1 MASYKILLK
10 AIAAKEYEA
19 IASKVDRR
27 RVLWKIAALSV
38 DPRPAPAG
46 QLTEREDQH
55 RIHVAQHRVIYQI
68 DERQKRVT
76 VFRMS
81 TVNAKD
87 PPGSRPLQ
95 GLTHSDI
102 ATRFEHALANADGMV
117 GAHCIHELWMRG
129 EMSINI
135 ERALERLWARAAES
149 VPEWLPM
156 RYIEWLPAVY
166 EVALKFR
173 SVERGRSNIY
183 LVLLDYQ
190 DRDEHGVYVGMSR
203 YSPAQ
208 RFDQHKA
215 GIRAAGSVLKRGLE
229 VLTGPTLHLQY
240 IKRSEASRIEEELAR
255 ALASAGLLVKG
266 GH

>member
-1 MASYKILLK
+1 MTWKSELRYSELLEMD
-10 AIAAKEYEA
+10 AKT
-19 IASKVDRR
+19 S
-27 RVLWKIAALSV
+27 
-38 DPRPAPAG
+38 PA
-46 QLTEREDQH
+46 
-55 RIHVAQHRVIYQI
+55 
-68 DERQKRVT
+68 
-76 VFRMS
+76 
-81 TVNAKD
+81 
-87 PPGSRPLQ
+87 SRPLRALTQ
-95 GLTHSDI
+95 SDITNRLVEALAKADGLT
-102 ATRFEHALANADGMV
+102 

-129 EMSINI
+129 EMALNI
-135 ERALERLWARAAES
+135 ERALERLWARAAPS

-156 RYIEWLPAVY
+156 RYIEWLPSVY
-166 EVALKFR
+166 DTALEFR
-173 SVERGRSNIY
+173 ASGKGRSNIY

-190 DRDEHGVYVGMSR
+190 DREGAFGVYVGMSK

-240 IKRSEASRIEEELAR
+240 IKRSEASRIEEELAL

>member
-1 MASYKILLK
+1 MD
-10 AIAAKEYEA
+10 AKT
-19 IASKVDRR
+19 S
-27 RVLWKIAALSV
+27 
-38 DPRPAPAG
+38 PA
-46 QLTEREDQH
+46 
-55 RIHVAQHRVIYQI
+55 
-68 DERQKRVT
+68 
-76 VFRMS
+76 
-81 TVNAKD
+81 
-87 PPGSRPLQ
+87 SRPLRA
-95 GLTHSDI
+95 LTQADI
-102 ATRFEHALANADGMV
+102 TSRLVEALAKADGLA

-129 EMSINI
+129 EMALNI
-135 ERALERLWARAAES
+135 ERALERLWARAAPS

-156 RYIEWLPAVY
+156 RYVEWLPSLY
-166 EVALKFR
+166 DIALEFR
-173 SVERGRSNIY
+173 ASGKGKSNIY

-190 DRDEHGVYVGMSR
+190 DREGAYGVYVGMSK

-240 IKRSEASRIEEELAR
+240 IKRSEASRIEEELAL